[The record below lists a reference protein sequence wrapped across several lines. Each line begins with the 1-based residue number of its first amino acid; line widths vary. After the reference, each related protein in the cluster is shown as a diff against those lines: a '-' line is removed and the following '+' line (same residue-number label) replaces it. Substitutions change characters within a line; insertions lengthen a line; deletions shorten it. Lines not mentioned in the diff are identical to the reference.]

1 MLKELKHVADHVE
14 LLYPEGIDEEIEVES
29 VKTPSPIVLEN
40 KPQVRNLILKPT
52 TPNSP
57 TDNYNN
63 NSNAPPKLKILTDC
77 QEDSVPVAPKS
88 TTHRILSVIKC
99 PTPSII
105 NTPRSSKFNFDCIP
119 FNNSSSSSLLSNN
132 NNNNLP
138 PSSTHSNNNNNK
150 FTFNEEEVI
159 TATPIITPID
169 TNTQYSHGNSNN
181 SSRRVSLIDTTRM
194 SQPSNDIK
202 RKSLFSIKNIDH
214 KPTRLSVIS
223 NEINLDDLKEP
234 QRIYIILYFN

>member
-29 VKTPSPIVLEN
+29 VQTPSPIVLEN

-52 TPNSP
+52 TPNSL
-57 TDNYNN
+57 TDNNN
-63 NSNAPPKLKILTDC
+63 NNKPPPPKLKVLTDC
-77 QEDSVPVAPKS
+77 QDDSIPFAPKS

-132 NNNNLP
+132 NLP
-138 PSSTHSNNNNNK
+138 HSSTHNNNK
-150 FTFNEEEVI
+150 FTFNDEEII
-159 TATPIITPID
+159 TTTPIMTPID
-169 TNTQYSHGNSNN
+169 TNTQYSHTNNSNN
-181 SSRRVSLIDTTRM
+181 SSRRVSLIDTSRM
-194 SQPSNDIK
+194 SQPSNDIR

-223 NEINLDDLKEP
+223 NEINFDDLKEP
-234 QRIYIILYFN
+234 QRIYIVLYFN